1 MSLYSNVAAS
11 LSSKG
16 LMGSI
21 QSGIASSI
29 GGVGASAAN
38 MMGGG
43 KLASRVAEM
52 GSGMAS
58 NAAMNLVNKYIPIQA
73 QRGLNVG
80 AGMLGDAMNGDF
92 EGAGLSLLD
101 SGLLNG
107 LFPGMSGVASQAQ
120 YWGAPTPLFGGI
132 SPTEAR
138 RIYEELRGQ
147 KLAKK
152 NLWLIEVDSSRDGD
166 KSQQFNMFAT
176 DLEYAPL
183 TITGEKHRIG
193 AASVDAVRSAEP
205 IELRLTT
212 MDDHSGFV
220 KRWFEAHCAAVA
232 APDGTVGVP
241 GDYAVRIK
249 VVHAFITKGSNKGGY
264 ENIGL
269 FRPAN
274 MELSLSR
281 REDGLQEVQLTF
293 TQMDTFMPHNA
304 KVI

>member
-21 QSGIASSI
+21 NSGINDTL
-29 GGVGASAAN
+29 GGAVSGAASA
-38 MMGGG
+38 MGGG
-43 KLASRVAEM
+43 KLATTLAGM
-52 GSGMAS
+52 GGSMAS
-58 NAAMNLVNKYIPIQA
+58 NAAMNLVNKYIPMQA

-80 AGMLGDAMNGDF
+80 AGMLGDVMNGDF
-92 EGAGLSLLD
+92 EGAGLRLLD

-107 LFPGMSGVASQAQ
+107 IFPGMSGVASQAA

-138 RIYEELRGQ
+138 RIYDQIRGQ

-152 NLWLIEVDSSRDGD
+152 NLWLIEVDSGIDGD

-176 DLEYAPL
+176 DVEYAPL
-183 TITGEKHRIG
+183 TISGEKHKIG
-193 AASVDAVRSAEP
+193 SASVDAVRSAEP

-212 MDDHSGFV
+212 MDDQSGFV
-220 KRWFEAHCAAVA
+220 KRWFEKHCAAVA

-249 VVHAFITKGSNKGGY
+249 VVHAFITKESNKGGY
-264 ENIGL
+264 QNIGL

>member
-1 MSLYSNVAAS
+1 MSLYNNVAKS

-21 QSGIASSI
+21 QSGIGSST
-29 GGVGASAAN
+29 GGVAAN
-38 MMGGG
+38 AASMMGGG
-43 KLASRVAEM
+43 KLATTVANI
-52 GSGMAS
+52 GGGMAS
-58 NAAMNLVNKYIPIQA
+58 GAAMNLVNKYIPIQM

-80 AGMLGDAMNGDF
+80 AGMLGDAMNGNF
-92 EGAGLSLLD
+92 EGAGLRLLD

-107 LFPGMSGVASQAQ
+107 LFPGMSGVASQTM

-147 KLAKK
+147 RLAKK
-152 NLWLIEVDSSRDGD
+152 NLWLIEVDSALDGD

-176 DLEYAPL
+176 DIEYAPL
-183 TITGEKHRIG
+183 TITGEKHRVG
-193 AASVDAVRSAEP
+193 SASVDAVRTSEP

-212 MDDHSGFV
+212 MDDQSGFV
-220 KRWFEAHCAAVA
+220 KRWFEAHCAKA
-232 APDGTVGVP
+232 AAQDGTVGLP
-241 GDYAVRIK
+241 SEFAVRIK
-249 VVHAFITKGSNKGGY
+249 IVHAFITKGSNKGGY